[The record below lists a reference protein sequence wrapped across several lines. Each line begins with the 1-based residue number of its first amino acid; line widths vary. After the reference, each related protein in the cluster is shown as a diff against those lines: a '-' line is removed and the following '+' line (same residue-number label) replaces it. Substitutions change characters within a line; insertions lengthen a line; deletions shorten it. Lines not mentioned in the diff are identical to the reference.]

1 MKLLLHTCCAPCSVY
16 CIKSLRKEG
25 IEPVVYW
32 FNPNIHPYI
41 EYKTR
46 RDTLKEYT
54 KSIGINAIFDENY
67 GLREF
72 CKNVVDDLENRCV
85 KYCYRVRLE
94 QTAKYAKENGY
105 DTFSTTLLI
114 SPYQN
119 HEALKKIG
127 EEMAEKYGL
136 TFLYRDFRSGFK
148 EGQTEARELGLY
160 MQKYCGCVFS
170 EEMRYYNRNSIQTS
184 NTNGYE
190 IPKEP
195 RMQVKKIENK
205 EDYIDLLLEADPSKD
220 MIHKYLNDSDV
231 YALKKEDELISIAV
245 ILHIDRKTLELKNI
259 VTKENYRNKG
269 YAKTLLKSLCGNYK
283 QKYDR
288 MLVGTTENN
297 IPFYVKQGFDKYEK
311 TIKNFFIDNYK
322 EEIIKYMK
330 IHSDLYKY
338 DFIGIVLRFFK
349 IPVRFKN
356 RYVCS
361 FFVADVL
368 EKAHICKFNK
378 KSRFVEPK
386 DFEKIDGV
394 KQVYEGK
401 YLLMNENT

>member
-1 MKLLLHTCCAPCSVY
+1 MKLLMHVCCAPCSVY
-16 CIKSLRKEG
+16 CIEELRNEG
-25 IEPVVYW
+25 IEPTLYW
-32 FNPNIHPYI
+32 YNPNIHPYM
-41 EYKTR
+41 EYKAR
-46 RDTLKEYT
+46 RDCLKEYAN
-54 KSIGINAIFDENY
+54 IINVKAIFEEEY
-67 GLREF
+67 GLDLF
-72 CKNVVDDLENRCV
+72 CKNVISNLNSRCV
-85 KYCYRVRLE
+85 NYCYPVRLKKTFE
-94 QTAKYAKENGY
+94 YAKKHGY
-105 DTFSTTLLI
+105 DTVTTTLLYSI
-114 SPYQN
+114 YQQ
-119 HEALKKIG
+119 HDYIKQLMKQYSKEYKID
-127 EEMAEKYGL
+127 
-136 TFLYRDFRSGFK
+136 FLYRDFRIGFWK
-148 EGQTEARELGLY
+148 GHQKAYDLGLY
-160 MQKYCGCVFS
+160 MQKYCGCIFS
-170 EEMRYYNRNSIQTS
+170 REMRYYNRNPIQTS

-322 EEIIKYMK
+322 EEIKDGELTCT
-330 IHSDLYKY
+330 DLIYYSK
-338 DFIGIVLRFFK
+338 DL
-349 IPVRFKN
+349 
-356 RYVCS
+356 
-361 FFVADVL
+361 
-368 EKAHICKFNK
+368 K
-378 KSRFVEPK
+378 KK
-386 DFEKIDGV
+386 
-394 KQVYEGK
+394 
-401 YLLMNENT
+401 

>member
-1 MKLLLHTCCAPCSVY
+1 MFRRNVNTTIQNKGRYRKMKLLMHTCCAPCSVY
-16 CIKSLRKEG
+16 CIDSLRSEG
-25 IEPVVYW
+25 IEPTVYW
-32 FNPNIHPYI
+32 YNPNIHPYM
-41 EYKTR
+41 EYKAR
-46 RDTLKEYT
+46 RDCLKEYT
-54 KSIGINAIFDENY
+54 QSIGVQAIFEEEY
-67 GLREF
+67 GLDKF
-72 CKNVVDDLENRCV
+72 CKNVIGNLKTRCID
-85 KYCYRVRLE
+85 YCYRVRLE
-94 QTAKYAKENGY
+94 QTAKYAKEHGF
-105 DTFSTTLLI
+105 DTITTTLFV
-114 SPYQN
+114 SPYQK
-119 HEALKKIG
+119 HEELRQIAEEIAKKY
-127 EEMAEKYGL
+127 EL
-136 TFLYRDFRSGFK
+136 DLLYRDFRVGFRK
-148 EGQTEARELGLY
+148 GQAKARKLGLY

-322 EEIIKYMK
+322 EEIKDGELTCT
-330 IHSDLYKY
+330 DLIYYSK
-338 DFIGIVLRFFK
+338 DL
-349 IPVRFKN
+349 
-356 RYVCS
+356 
-361 FFVADVL
+361 
-368 EKAHICKFNK
+368 K
-378 KSRFVEPK
+378 KK
-386 DFEKIDGV
+386 
-394 KQVYEGK
+394 
-401 YLLMNENT
+401 